1 MYTAAQILDNGGTA
15 VASTS
20 ETSLGKINIPMGRTY
35 QITGLWCGTNNAGG
49 GTFRMASDIY
59 PQANF
64 TYVQNSLSDIAING
78 ISTADS
84 EVYPVN
90 ITINGPAEFE
100 GFVTNLSATSGR
112 SAIMIQYIDNAAA
125 TN

>member
-1 MYTAAQILDNGGTA
+1 MYTDSQILSDT

-20 ETSLGKINIPMGRTY
+20 ETSLGKINVPMGRTY
-35 QITGLWCGTNNAGG
+35 QITGIWCGTANAGG

-64 TYVQNSLSDIAING
+64 TYVQNSVSDVALNG
-78 ISTADS
+78 TGTANS
-84 EVYPVN
+84 SVFGVN
-90 ITINGPAEFE
+90 ITINGPAELE
-100 GFVTNLSATSGR
+100 GFVTNISATSGR
-112 SAIMIQYIDNAAA
+112 SAIMIQYIDNAVS

>member
-64 TYVQNSLSDIAING
+64 TYVQNSPSDISLGTATANSS
-78 ISTADS
+78 IS
-84 EVYPVN
+84 PVN
-90 ITINGPAEFE
+90 ITITGPAEFE